1 MAGDFLVHFV
11 KSRDRGWY
19 ARRDAAAWTP
29 TDTTRVKLI
38 LFDCDGTLVD
48 SQHMIVAAMQKAYGA
63 HGLICPP
70 RESILSIVGL
80 SLAEA
85 FETLARDAVH
95 PVADLVESYKL
106 AFQDLRRGGDSLEPL
121 FPGARDAVDALAREP
136 DTVLGIVTGKSQRGV
151 RAVLGHH
158 GLYERFGVIK
168 TADDA
173 PSKPHPG
180 HGARCDARDGGRAG
194 RYSRDRRYRV
204 RHGDGPRGTHCS
216 IGVAWGYHA
225 PQSLADAGA
234 FRVIAHFGELPETL
248 AALWASGGSVAI
260 SAIPALPLKDSR
272 A

>member
-106 AFQDLRRGGDSLEPL
+106 AFHDLRRGGDSLEPL
-121 FPGARDAVDALAREP
+121 FPGARDAVDALAHQP

-173 PSKPHPG
+173 PSKPHPAMALDAMREMG
-180 HGARCDARDGGRAG
+180 VAPADTVVIGDTVFDMEMARAARIAA
-194 RYSRDRRYRV
+194 
-204 RHGDGPRGTHCS
+204 

-234 FRVIAHFGELPETL
+234 FRVIAHFGQLPEAL
-248 AALWASGGSVAI
+248 GALWASGGSVAI
-260 SAIPALPLKDSR
+260 PAIPALPLKDSR